1 MSTISTQ
8 QDLAYAQQL
17 QQTGNLAEAE
27 RVCRAALLT
36 APDSPEILNLLG
48 VVLSQIGQHD
58 EGLAQLGRATALEP
72 RKHTYLFNLGTVYA
86 AKEKYAAAEDCFRRV
101 LALSSSL
108 PEGHYN
114 LGNALKD
121 QNRLDEAVACYR
133 KALQLRS
140 GYAAAWSNLGSA
152 YIQLVK
158 PDDAKVAM
166 QRAISLNPRSP
177 SALNNLA
184 SIARNEGDLEG
195 ALQHAV
201 NALGVNPNFAE
212 GYFTLGSILIASLD
226 YKNGIIAYEKGVSLK
241 QASKSALTE
250 LANAYAA
257 IGAHAGIVETM
268 RRMLAI
274 DPQDA
279 RAQLYLAIT
288 QMERG
293 IYDEADR
300 AFQASLEIVDDPA
313 VRIRQALTI
322 RPIVASADEIK
333 QIRHGLDRKLDQLAE
348 KSGHIADPYS
358 AQLGTNFFLA
368 YHAMNNRS
376 LQSKIARLYRQYA
389 PSLNYVAPHCTQART
404 QKARIKV
411 GFISKFI
418 YRHSVAI
425 AFSRVI
431 IALSEMAD
439 FELFVISTTNFTSAS
454 VKDVYSD
461 YQGNFICIPSSLP
474 YAQQVISNL
483 ELDVLIYLDIGM
495 DPFTFLLAFARLA
508 PVQCV
513 ATGHPDTTG
522 IDTLD
527 YFISEDAA
535 EPADGDTH
543 YSEKLVRLPSG
554 GFGFPRPSVPDL
566 SKTRADFGLPL
577 SGTLYLCPM
586 MLQKLHPDF
595 DLAMSEILDLD
606 STGHIVLFE
615 SFQHQRWGELLRLR
629 LDATMT
635 PTARKRVVFIPW
647 IHDSDDFKRILA
659 LSDVILDP
667 FHFGIGTTG
676 AFAFAVG
683 TPVVTLPGEFMR
695 GRVGLQYYK
704 ALGVMDCVA
713 ANKEDYVK
721 NAVEIGTNPTL
732 REAIREKI
740 LSSNHRIF
748 DNSLAYQ
755 DYSDFIR
762 RVVQDD
768 RIDLNSKTVSSPT
781 S

>member
-1 MSTISTQ
+1 MSTVSTQ
-8 QDLAYAQQL
+8 QHLARAQQL

-27 RVCRAALLT
+27 RVCRDALLL
-36 APDSPEILNLLG
+36 APNSTEILSLTG
-48 VVLSQIGQHD
+48 VLLSQTGRHD
-58 EGLAQLGRATALEP
+58 EALVILKRASQLAPES
-72 RKHTYLFNLGTVYA
+72 HVCLFNLGSVHA
-86 AKEKYAAAEDCFRRV
+86 AKEQYQAAEDCFRRV
-101 LALSSSL
+101 LAISSSL

-121 QNRLDEAVACYR
+121 QRRLEEAVACYR
-133 KALQLRS
+133 KAIQLRS
-140 GYAAAWSNLGSA
+140 SYAAAWSNLGSA
-152 YIQLVK
+152 YIHLVR
-158 PDDAKVAM
+158 PTEALAAM
-166 QRAISLNPRSP
+166 QRALALNPKSP

-184 SIARNEGDLEG
+184 TIARNKGDLEG

-201 NALGVNPNFAE
+201 NALGANPNFADA
-212 GYFTLGSILIASLD
+212 YFTLGSILIASLD
-226 YKNGIIAYEKGVSLK
+226 YQKAIIAYEKGAALK
-241 QASKSALTE
+241 PASRTALTE
-250 LANAYAA
+250 LANAYAMA
-257 IGAHAGIVETM
+257 GAHAGIVDTM
-268 RRMLAI
+268 RRILKI
-274 DPQDA
+274 DPADA
-279 RAQLYLAIT
+279 RAHMYLGIT

-293 IYDEADR
+293 FYDEAEH
-300 AFQASLEIVDDPA
+300 AFRASLDIIDDAA
-313 VRIRQALTI
+313 VRIRHALSI
-322 RPIVASADEIK
+322 PPILGSAEELK
-333 QIRHGLDRKLDQLAE
+333 EVREKLDARLDELMQQ
-348 KSGHIADPYS
+348 SGFIADPYS
-358 AQLGTNFFLA
+358 EQLGTNFFLA
-368 YHAMNNRS
+368 YHGLNNRVT
-376 LQSKIARLYRQYA
+376 QSKIARLYRQYA
-389 PSLNYVAPHCTQART
+389 PSLNFVAPHCSRPRE
-404 QKARIKV
+404 KKDRIRV

-431 IALSEMAD
+431 MALSEMPD
-439 FELFVISTTNFTSAS
+439 LELFVISTTNFQNDQ
-454 VKDVYSD
+454 VKDVYSA
-461 YQGNFICIPSSLP
+461 YKGTFVCIPGSVA
-474 YAQQVISNL
+474 YAQQAISNL

-495 DPFTFLLAFARLA
+495 DPFTFMLAFSRLA

-522 IDTLD
+522 IDTID

-535 EPADGDTH
+535 EPEDADSH
-543 YSEKLVRLPSG
+543 YSETLVRLPSG
-554 GFGFPRPSVPDL
+554 GFGFPRPSVPTL
-566 SKTRADFGLPL
+566 SKTRADFSLPL
-577 SGTLYLCPM
+577 TGTLYLCPM

-606 STGHIVLFE
+606 PTGHIILFE
-615 SFQHQRWGELLRLR
+615 SFQHQKWGELLRLR

-647 IHDSDDFKRILA
+647 IHDPDDFKRILA

-683 TPVVTLPGEFMR
+683 TPVVTLPGKFMR

-732 REAIREKI
+732 REAIKEKI

-768 RIDLNSKTVSSPT
+768 RIGLNSKTVSNPT